1 MNKKLMLFLIPIL
14 LLIIGII
21 VIVIIMNIKNKDSS
35 KQLELTY
42 DINAGIPFKWDFEIE
57 DPNIVEF
64 KKSYVIRDD
73 NKGGL
78 VGGKVVT
85 NYVFVGKKEGVT
97 TVTFNFVRIDREE
110 NNIESSETH
119 TIKVDKDLN
128 ISLVAID
135 EK

>member
-1 MNKKLMLFLIPIL
+1 MKRLIIWIVAIL
-14 LLIIGII
+14 LIALFI
-21 VIVIIMNIKNKDSS
+21 VVIKIAHDYKLS

-42 DINAGIPFKWDFEIE
+42 EINAGIPFKWEYEIE
-57 DPNIVEF
+57 DKSIVEF

-97 TVTFNFVRIDREE
+97 TVTFNFVRIDSEE
-110 NNIESSETH
+110 KIIDHSETH
-119 TIKVDKDLN
+119 TIKVDKNKN
-128 ISLVAID
+128 ISLVVVKNN
-135 EK
+135 E